1 MSDQADR
8 EREEAWD
15 CLGDGHLEAA
25 LERAERL
32 LLSDPDDPDATLLCA
47 LTLQEMGEAE
57 QALPLARRAVA
68 LDPDDLHGRLTL
80 ASLLYETCAFEEG
93 LEMTDRILVEQP
105 ADPFPH
111 HLRGLLCDMTGR
123 RAEADVSF
131 RKATRLD
138 PENFPPALAIQPA
151 RFDDVVGRA
160 VAALP
165 EEFRRPIE
173 SVPILVEDVPSRALL
188 ETLEHPAPDLLGLF
202 VGIPLTERSTGQ
214 VPGPPD
220 VIYLFKR
227 NLERACGDERELVEE
242 IGVTLRHEVG
252 HYLGMDEDDLEEA
265 GHA

>member
-1 MSDQADR
+1 MSDRDH
-8 EREEAWD
+8 EMEEAWD
-15 CLGDGHLEAA
+15 CLEEGRLDAA

-32 LLSDPDDPDATLLCA
+32 LLRDPDDPDATLLCA
-47 LTLQEMGEAE
+47 LVLQEMGEAA
-57 QALPLARRAVA
+57 QALPLARRAA
-68 LDPDDLHGRLTL
+68 ELAPDDIHSRLTL

-93 LEMTDRILVEQP
+93 LELTDRILDEKP
-105 ADPFPH
+105 DDPFPH

-123 RAEADVSF
+123 RAEADASF

-138 PENFPPALAIQPA
+138 PENFPPPLAMQPA
-151 RFDDVVGRA
+151 RFDDAVSRA
-160 VAALP
+160 VASLP
-165 EEFRRPIE
+165 EEFRGPIE

-202 VGIPLTERSTGQ
+202 VGIPLTERTTGL

-227 NLERACGDERELVEE
+227 NLERACADERELVEE